1 MKFPSVKIKLFLSLF
16 FCVLISNSGFAT
28 QQMLSPPWYLLQSK
42 LSAALNT
49 DPCIHVENVT
59 GEGQNMEIR
68 VLACDEKK
76 AQALATFVNHRYEFG
91 DLIAVTVM
99 VYSPDLVPVEALTPD
114 SVEDTAKLLS
124 RALTGN
130 KYFVKTG
137 LGYSPAAQPSAYA
150 IFKPEVVQYHSD
162 DISDWYLNTNVVAA
176 TLFSELLNLKP
187 FDEKAH
193 KVFATT
199 APVRMDKLT

>member
-1 MKFPSVKIKLFLSLF
+1 MF
-16 FCVLISNSGFAT
+16 FCLLISNGAFAK
-28 QQMLSPPWYLLQSK
+28 QHMLTPPWYLLQSE
-42 LSAALNT
+42 LSAALNS
-49 DPCIHVENVT
+49 DPCINVENIT
-59 GEGQNMEIR
+59 GEGLDMEIR

-76 AQALATFVNHRYEFG
+76 AQALATFVNHRHEFG
-91 DLIAVTVM
+91 DLIAVTVT
-99 VYSPDLVPVEALTPD
+99 VYSPDLVPVEALIPS

-137 LGYSPAAQPSAYA
+137 LGHSPTGQSVAYA

-176 TLFSELLNLKP
+176 TLFSDLLNLKP

-193 KVFATT
+193 KIFATT
-199 APVRMDKLT
+199 APVRMDKSI